1 MTSTL
6 LIARNE
12 LRLLQRDPFPLFV
25 LIGMPGVLL
34 FFVTD
39 ALIGGPAHSV
49 PALASLFALM
59 GTGSMGFS
67 FFREH
72 GWGTW
77 DRLRVAPVRTIEM
90 VAGKAVPMLAVTAA
104 QQLILAA
111 IGIAVFSLD
120 VPGGAAQLII
130 TSLVCAA
137 MYVALAIA
145 LTSLCR
151 TVSQLNA
158 AAMLGTMAIAGAG
171 GAIAQFAALPGWV
184 QAIAPA
190 SPVYWVIDA
199 YRSVLSG
206 EQGFGRAMAMLIGF
220 AALFTAITLWKFRAE
235 KPKESFPGE

>member
-1 MTSTL
+1 MASTL

-77 DRLRVAPVRTIEM
+77 DRLRVAPVRTIEI
-90 VAGKAVPMLAVTAA
+90 VAGKAIPMLAVTAV
-104 QQLILAA
+104 QQLIMVA

-120 VPGGAAQLII
+120 VPGGAAQLI
-130 TSLVCAA
+130 TTALVCAA

-151 TVSQLNA
+151 TMSQLNA
-158 AAMLGTMAIAGAG
+158 ASMLGTMAIAGAG
-171 GAIAQFAALPGWV
+171 GAIAKIAALPGWV

-199 YRSVLSG
+199 YRSVLNG
-206 EQGFGRAMAMLIGF
+206 EQGFGRAIAMLVGF
-220 AALFTAITLWKFRAE
+220 AALFTAITLWQFRAH
-235 KPKESFPGE
+235 KPKEGLAG